1 MAHIV
6 SQSDLHRYSIGDR
19 ISGITDENITMLE
32 TNMLIRIFGKDGARR
47 IITEI
52 NDNPESETLTELI
65 GGDNVLFVGLRPLLA
80 TAICAHLISQNQIQ
94 VARQN
99 VSKQAPGAYSIQ
111 RRNEADVVQALSYT
125 AIGIT
130 YALNDYL
137 HQPGKNPLGLRVEQ
151 TLLVTTYSKNTSGY
165 IPALRPQA
173 WGLFG
178 RRW

>member
-1 MAHIV
+1 MARIV
-6 SQSDLHRYSIGDR
+6 SQDDLYKYGIGNK

-32 TNMLIRIFGKDGARR
+32 TNMLIRIFGKEGARR
-47 IITEI
+47 IITAI
-52 NDNPESETLTELI
+52 NENPDSEALTELI
-65 GGDNVLFVGLRPLLA
+65 NGDNVLFVGLKPLLA
-80 TAICAHLISQNQIQ
+80 TAICTHLISQNQLQ

-99 VSKQAPGAYSIQ
+99 APKQPSGAYTLQ

-130 YALNDYL
+130 YAMNDYL
-137 HQPGKNPLGLRVEQ
+137 HQEGKNPLGLRVEQ

-165 IPALRPQA
+165 IPALRPHL
-173 WGLFG
+173 WGFYG